1 MSPSEPGPAAAA
13 DYLAAD
19 ARMGAAVRAASL
31 RFVGWLLAFAALNV
45 VYLTGLG
52 LLLDDGAVGW
62 LTAAYLLATAGIT
75 VPFLSGDG
83 LTSAGFDRRW
93 VRALVTWGAVFAA
106 VLVVGLLAFRGQPAF
121 WLPASLVCA
130 VPLALGARAELRA

>member
-1 MSPSEPGPAAAA
+1 MSTSEPGPAVAAG
-13 DYLAAD
+13 YLADD
-19 ARMGAAVRAASL
+19 ARMAAAVRAASL
-31 RFVGWLLAFAALNV
+31 RFVGWLIAFAAINV

-52 LLLDDGAVGW
+52 LLTDDGPVGW
-62 LTAAYLLATAGIT
+62 LTAAYLLATAGVT
-75 VPFLSGDG
+75 VPFLSGVG

-93 VRALVTWGAVFAA
+93 VRALLTWGAVFAA

-130 VPLALGARAELRA
+130 VPLVLGARAELRA